1 MLYLPTQMSWHVIES
16 KLTNSL
22 RRTKLTNSLGK
33 QQADSHVIRSRTL
46 KPRQICMAADNILT
60 IFAAYP
66 IFELG
71 GIHAR
76 HLMTIL
82 AWNSEFCFP
91 STLNV
96 GSTSRV
102 SGNKDH
108 CFHWDQPQI
117 VFINAKQCEV
127 SSLIFQRPIFSAMI
141 QRIKLWCN
149 FF

>member
-1 MLYLPTQMSWHVIES
+1 MLYLPTQLSWHVIDS
-16 KLTNSL
+16 KLTNSP
-22 RRTKLTNSLGK
+22 GK

-46 KPRQICMAADNILT
+46 KPRQICMAADNIQT
-60 IFAAYP
+60 IFAAYS

-71 GIHAR
+71 SIHTR

-82 AWNSEFCFP
+82 TWNSEFCFP

-96 GSTSRV
+96 GSTARV
-102 SGNKDH
+102 SGNKNH

-127 SSLIFQRPIFSAMI
+127 FQRPIFPAMI

-149 FF
+149 FL